1 MDLYEE
7 LSYKISKDLT
17 SEYSTS
23 FGISSKLFSKEIRKH
38 IYAVYGMARI
48 SDEVVDT
55 YKGKKQKEIL
65 SDLESDIYRAIN
77 LGYSANPIIHAFSIT
92 SKEFGIDKSLIRPFF
107 KSMLMDINP
116 PEYNKALYDEYI
128 YGSAEVIGLMC
139 LRVFCQNDSKEYE
152 RLSKGARKLGSA
164 YQKVNFLRD
173 LAEDYKELGRIYF
186 PDTTFETFDDKFKNK
201 ILNQIEKEF
210 VEAKKAMKK
219 LPKNSR
225 LAVMTSYSIY
235 FKLLEKLKRTPALRL
250 KERRVRVDNF
260 VKFYLILKTI
270 LKYKF
275 S

>member
-17 SEYSTS
+17 SKYSTS

-65 SDLESDIYRAIN
+65 NDLENDIYRALD
-77 LGYSANPIIHAFSIT
+77 LGYSANPIIHAFAIT
-92 SKEFGIDKSLIRPFF
+92 SREFGIDKSLIRPFF

-116 PEYNKALYDEYI
+116 PTFSKALYDEYI

-139 LRVFCQNDSKEYE
+139 LKVFCQNDNSEYE
-152 RLSKGARKLGSA
+152 KLSKGARKLGSA

-173 LAEDYKELGRIYF
+173 LADDYKELGRIYF
-186 PDTTFETFDDKFKNK
+186 PGTSFEEFDEKAKNR
-201 ILNQIEKEF
+201 ILNEIEKEF
-210 VEAKKAMKK
+210 VEAEKAMKK

-235 FKLLEKLKRTPALRL
+235 FKLLEKLKKTPALKL
-250 KERRVRVDNF
+250 KEQRVRVNNF

-270 LKYKF
+270 VRYKF